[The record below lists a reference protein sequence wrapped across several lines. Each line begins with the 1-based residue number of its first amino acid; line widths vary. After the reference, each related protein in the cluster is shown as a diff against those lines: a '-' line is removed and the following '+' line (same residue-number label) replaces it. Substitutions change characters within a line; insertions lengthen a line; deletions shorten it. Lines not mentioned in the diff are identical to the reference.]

1 MALALIM
8 LLYAVIG
15 VLAAAGA
22 IALTS
27 RHLSPRM
34 EQLAYGV
41 ILVPIA
47 GYYLAF
53 QAQLGPPAGEGS
65 ELLPVLGFMALGLAG
80 TRVVPLLVL
89 GYAGHGAWDFLHEVL
104 MHQERLGTLTAIPLA
119 YGVFCAVFDFAVAG
133 YGWTRRHAWAAGW
146 RDR

>member
-104 MHQERLGTLTAIPLA
+104 MHQERLGSLTAIPLA
-119 YGVFCAVFDFAVAG
+119 YGVFCALFDWVVAG
-133 YGWTRRHAWAAGW
+133 YCWTRRDAWAAAW
-146 RDR
+146 RAR